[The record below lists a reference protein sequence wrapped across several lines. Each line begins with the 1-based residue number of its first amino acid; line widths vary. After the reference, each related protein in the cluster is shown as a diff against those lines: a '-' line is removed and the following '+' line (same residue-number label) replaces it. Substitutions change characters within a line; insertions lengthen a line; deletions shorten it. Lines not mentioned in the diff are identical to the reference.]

1 MQIKRVS
8 PHFSVAEQLQVADL
22 GIAAAQGIKTI
33 VNNRP
38 DNEVQGQPTSADIE
52 AAAEALGLAY
62 IHIPVVP
69 GKISAQNIEDFAST
83 CSSAMGPILAFCRT
97 GSRSIS
103 LWALVEAKTLDVDA
117 VLAATSGAGYDLS
130 GMRAMLAAQSG
141 TAVPDS

>member
-1 MQIKRVS
+1 MQIKKVS
-8 PHFSVAEQLQVADL
+8 PHFSVAEQLQVSDL
-22 GIAAAQGIKTI
+22 GIAAAQGIETI

-38 DNEVQGQPTSADIE
+38 DNEAKGQPASADIA

-62 IHIPVVP
+62 FHIPVVP
-69 GKISAQNIEDFAST
+69 GKISEQNIEDFSSA

-130 GMRAMLAAQSG
+130 GMRAMLVLAAQSG
-141 TAVPDS
+141 SRLR

>member
-1 MQIKRVS
+1 MQIKKVS
-8 PHFSVAEQLQVADL
+8 PHFSVAGQLEVADL

-38 DNEVQGQPTSADIE
+38 DNEAQGQPASADIA

-62 IHIPVVP
+62 FHIPVVP
-69 GKISAQNIEDFAST
+69 GKISEQNVEDFANT
-83 CSSAMGPILAFCRT
+83 CSSAMGPILAFCRS

-130 GMRAMLAAQSG
+130 GMRAMLVLAAQSG
-141 TAVPDS
+141 SRLR